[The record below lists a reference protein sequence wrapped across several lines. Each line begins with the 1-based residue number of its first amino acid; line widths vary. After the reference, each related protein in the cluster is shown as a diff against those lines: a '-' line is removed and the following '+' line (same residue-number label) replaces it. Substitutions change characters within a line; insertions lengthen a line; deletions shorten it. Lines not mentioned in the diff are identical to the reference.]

1 MKNGENNLDTIIG
14 EHTKFNG
21 EIHSEGGVLIDGE
34 VEGKIHCEGFL
45 LIGEKANIKANIQS
59 DEGIISGKVEGN
71 ITIEKKLELK
81 SSAVIN
87 GDIIAK
93 VLSMESGTQ
102 INGNC
107 SIKQVD
113 TPKSTKKSKEK

>member
-21 EIHSEGGVLIDGE
+21 EIHSEGGVRIDGE